1 MTELVLRNRQSIRPV
16 NLTLLRRLTRV
27 LLTDF
32 LAIERFE
39 LGIHLVAA
47 PRIARLNRQFLDH
60 FGSTDVITFDYS
72 RDSDSSSA
80 HQSGGHSRGL
90 PSSDGDGDGARPPA
104 QLHGEIFICL
114 DDAVRQARQ
123 FRTRWQSELV
133 RYLIHGVL
141 HLIGYDDLTRAGRR
155 AMKRAEN
162 RWLRLLSREFSF
174 KHLEKAPSHRPANR
188 IRKSHPRCFP

>member
-1 MTELVLRNRQSIRPV
+1 MTELVLRNRQRIRPV
-16 NLTLLRRLTRV
+16 NLALLRRLTRV
-27 LLTDF
+27 LLIDF
-32 LAIERFE
+32 LAVERFE

-60 FGSTDVITFDYS
+60 FGSTDVITFDHS

-80 HQSGGHSRGL
+80 HQRGGPSRGL
-90 PSSDGDGDGARPPA
+90 ASIDGDGDGAARPPA

-123 FRTRWQSELV
+123 FRTTWQSELV
-133 RYLIHGVL
+133 RYLIHGLL
-141 HLIGYDDLTRAGRR
+141 HLVGYDDLTRTGRR
-155 AMKRAEN
+155 AMKREEN

-174 KHLEKAPSHRPANR
+174 EHLEKAPSHRPANR
-188 IRKSHPRCFP
+188 QS